1 MGFWSSVVSVASSAF
16 SAVTS
21 AIATGLSSA
30 INTLVTKGLEVVSR
44 VASVVGDVLKALG
57 ILKPEDDMKDFGD
70 KAIQAVEH
78 GITPDKYDEY
88 DEYVE
93 AIRNF
98 DKLDPEISA
107 KTSTEVKLSVA
118 VGVGLNSLEKK
129 LEMPEGS
136 SGDLLRLVILSPDYF
151 NSDRL
156 QSLLDKKVDFDK
168 VTDYFSGKLDLAD
181 SRQVRSELFSA
192 EKSLDGT
199 ADEAKHTQDLSNL
212 KEQAREQGV

>member
-1 MGFWSSVVSVASSAF
+1 MGFLAGIFATVSTFVAKVVPILQS
-16 SAVTS
+16 
-21 AIATGLSSA
+21 G
-30 INTLVTKGLEVVSR
+30 INLLLTKGPEIIKA
-44 VASVVGDVLKALG
+44 VASVIGDVLKVLG
-57 ILKPEDDMKDFGD
+57 VLKPEDDMKDFGD
-70 KAIQAVEH
+70 KAMQAAGQ

-88 DEYVE
+88 EEYVE

-98 DKLDPEISA
+98 ELDPDISA
-107 KTSTEVKLSVA
+107 KTSTEAKLAVA
-118 VGVGLNSLEKK
+118 VGVGLSGLEKK
-129 LEMPEGS
+129 LDMPEGS

-156 QSLLDKKVDFDK
+156 QSLLDKKVDFEK

-199 ADEAKHTQDLSNL
+199 ADEAKHTQALSNL

>member
-1 MGFWSSVVSVASSAF
+1 MGLLAGIVATVSTFVAKVAPILQS
-16 SAVTS
+16 
-21 AIATGLSSA
+21 G
-30 INTLVTKGLEVVSR
+30 INLLLTKGPEIIKA
-44 VASVVGDVLKALG
+44 VASVIGDVLKVLG
-57 ILKPEDDMKDFGD
+57 VLKPQDDMEKFGD
-70 KAIQAVEH
+70 KVMQAAEK
-78 GITPDKYDEY
+78 GITPDQFDDYDQ
-88 DEYVE
+88 YVE
-93 AIRNF
+93 KIRSFELN
-98 DKLDPEISA
+98 PEIST
-107 KTSTEVKLSVA
+107 KTSTEAKLAVA
-118 VGVGLNSLEKK
+118 VGVGLSGLEKK

-156 QSLLDKKVDFDK
+156 QSLLDKKVDFEK

-199 ADEAKHTQDLSNL
+199 ADEAKHTQALSNL